1 MRGGPSTPVLGG
13 GQLAGWS
20 SCPRGQQPGQREPPQ
35 GPWAWPPRV
44 GTLATPRGG
53 PGRATPPGKRG
64 HHRGCE
70 QRTGTADL
78 HLKGCFGCCIKS
90 RHGQGVGGDRGQQ
103 REQTG
108 ERSRDSASSRA
119 HGTQGVQGACR
130 RPTDPRGWVLYAV
143 GCTPLPT
150 GCQQQPPAPR
160 KTSVPVSWGW
170 GGRTAS

>member
-20 SCPRGQQPGQREPPQ
+20 SCPRGQQPGQREPLQ

-44 GTLATPRGG
+44 GTLAASRWG
-53 PGRATPPGKRG
+53 PGWATPPSERG

-78 HLKGCFGCCIKS
+78 HLKGCFGRSIKS
-90 RHGQGVGGDRGQQ
+90 RHGQGVGGGRGQQ

-108 ERSRDSASSRA
+108 ERSRDLASGRA
-119 HGTQGVQGACR
+119 HGTQGVQGTWR
-130 RPTDPRGWVLYAV
+130 QQMVPQGWVLYAA

-150 GCQQQPPAPR
+150 RCQQQPLAPR
-160 KTSVPVSWGW
+160 ETLVPVS
-170 GGRTAS
+170 